1 MKKDNKFSI
10 VFLPEFLIPS
20 LEELNITMSDF
31 NDAIKNRRATM
42 DMNVNT
48 DEEYKNT
55 VDKLNNFIGKGDLTE
70 LSLLNRYLH
79 DILNIEFYQ
88 NNFIMFFEEIL
99 QGSGSYKNEENSI
112 CLILNTLIS
121 KRDVSKDFK
130 DTFSVVNNNNVITI
144 VLKEGFTNYIVG
156 SKISQVRYTLLKEII
171 DSVTNRLVEIKQDG
185 TYLDKQISYEEYI
198 EKYGLDEA

>member
-1 MKKDNKFSI
+1 MKKDNNFSI

-31 NDAIKNRRATM
+31 NDAIKNRRVSM

-48 DEEYKNT
+48 DEEYRNT
-55 VDKLNNFIGKGDLTE
+55 VDKLNKYIGKGDLTE
-70 LSLLNRYLH
+70 LSLMNKYLH
-79 DILNIEFYQ
+79 DVLSIEFYQ

-112 CLILNTLIS
+112 CLILNTLTS
-121 KRDVSKDFK
+121 KNVSNDFK
-130 DTFSVVNNNNVITI
+130 DTFSVINNNNVITI

-156 SKISQVRYTLLKEII
+156 SKILQVRYALLKEII
-171 DSVTNRLVEIKQDG
+171 DSVNSESIACNSLGVSFAVVSGFIK
-185 TYLDKQISYEEYI
+185 
-198 EKYGLDEA
+198 

>member
-1 MKKDNKFSI
+1 MKKDNNFSI

-31 NDAIKNRRATM
+31 NDAIKNRRVSM

-48 DEEYKNT
+48 DEEYRNT
-55 VDKLNNFIGKGDLTE
+55 VDKLIKFIGKGDLTE
-70 LSLLNRYLH
+70 LSLMNRYLH
-79 DILNIEFYQ
+79 DVLSIEFYQ

-112 CLILNTLIS
+112 CLILNTLTS
-121 KRDVSKDFK
+121 KNVSKDFK

-156 SKISQVRYTLLKEII
+156 SKILQVRYTLLKEII
-171 DSVTNRLVEIKQDG
+171 DSVNSEAIACNSLGVSFAVVSGFIKQ
-185 TYLDKQISYEEYI
+185 
-198 EKYGLDEA
+198 

>member
-1 MKKDNKFSI
+1 MKKDNNFSI

-31 NDAIKNRRATM
+31 NDAIKNRRVSM

-48 DEEYKNT
+48 DEEYRNT
-55 VDKLNNFIGKGDLTE
+55 VDKLNKYIGKGDLTE
-70 LSLLNRYLH
+70 LSLMNKYLH
-79 DILNIEFYQ
+79 DVLSIEFYQ

-112 CLILNTLIS
+112 CLILNTLTS
-121 KRDVSKDFK
+121 KNVSKDFK

-156 SKISQVRYTLLKEII
+156 SKILQVRYALLKEII
-171 DSVTNRLVEIKQDG
+171 DSVNSESIACNSLGVSFAVVSGFIK
-185 TYLDKQISYEEYI
+185 
-198 EKYGLDEA
+198 

>member
-1 MKKDNKFSI
+1 MKKDNNFSI

-31 NDAIKNRRATM
+31 NDAIKNRRVSM

-48 DEEYKNT
+48 DEEYRNT
-55 VDKLNNFIGKGDLTE
+55 VDKLNKYIGKGDLTE
-70 LSLLNRYLH
+70 LSLMNKYLH
-79 DILNIEFYQ
+79 DVLSIEFYQ

-112 CLILNTLIS
+112 CLILNTLTS
-121 KRDVSKDFK
+121 KNVSKDFK

-156 SKISQVRYTLLKEII
+156 SKILQVRYTLLKEII
-171 DSVTNRLVEIKQDG
+171 DSVNSESIACNSLGVSFAVVSGFIK
-185 TYLDKQISYEEYI
+185 
-198 EKYGLDEA
+198 

>member
-1 MKKDNKFSI
+1 MKKDNNFSI

-31 NDAIKNRRATM
+31 NDAIKNRRVSM

-48 DEEYKNT
+48 DEEYRNT
-55 VDKLNNFIGKGDLTE
+55 VDKLNKFIGKGDLTE
-70 LSLLNRYLH
+70 LSLMNRYLH
-79 DILNIEFYQ
+79 DVLSIEFYQ

-112 CLILNTLIS
+112 CLILNTLTS
-121 KRDVSKDFK
+121 KNVSNDFK
-130 DTFSVVNNNNVITI
+130 DTFSVINNNNVITI

-156 SKISQVRYTLLKEII
+156 SKILQVRYTLLKEII
-171 DSVTNRLVEIKQDG
+171 DNVNSEAIACNSLGVSFAVVSGFIKQ
-185 TYLDKQISYEEYI
+185 
-198 EKYGLDEA
+198 

>member
-1 MKKDNKFSI
+1 MKKDNNFSI

-31 NDAIKNRRATM
+31 NDAIKNRRVSM

-48 DEEYKNT
+48 DEEYRNT
-55 VDKLNNFIGKGDLTE
+55 VDKLNKYIGKGDLTE
-70 LSLLNRYLH
+70 LSLMNRYLH
-79 DILNIEFYQ
+79 DVLSIEFYQ

-112 CLILNTLIS
+112 CLILNTLTS
-121 KRDVSKDFK
+121 KNVSKDFK

-156 SKISQVRYTLLKEII
+156 SKILQVRYALLKEII
-171 DSVTNRLVEIKQDG
+171 DSVNSEAIACNSLGVSFAVVSGFIKQ
-185 TYLDKQISYEEYI
+185 
-198 EKYGLDEA
+198 

>member
-1 MKKDNKFSI
+1 MKKDNNFSI

-31 NDAIKNRRATM
+31 NDTIKNRRVSM

-48 DEEYKNT
+48 DEEYRNT
-55 VDKLNNFIGKGDLTE
+55 VDKLNKYIGKGDLTE
-70 LSLLNRYLH
+70 LSLMNKYLH
-79 DILNIEFYQ
+79 DVLSIEFYQ

-112 CLILNTLIS
+112 CLILNTLTS
-121 KRDVSKDFK
+121 KNVSKDFK

-156 SKISQVRYTLLKEII
+156 SKILQVRYALLKEII
-171 DSVTNRLVEIKQDG
+171 DSVNSESIACNSLGVSFAVVSGFIK
-185 TYLDKQISYEEYI
+185 
-198 EKYGLDEA
+198 

>member
-70 LSLLNRYLH
+70 LSLMNRYLH

-99 QGSGSYKNEENSI
+99 QGSGSYRNEENSI

-121 KRDVSKDFK
+121 KRNVSKDFK

-171 DSVTNRLVEIKQDG
+171 DSVNSEAIACNSLGV
-185 TYLDKQISYEEYI
+185 SFAVMS
-198 EKYGLDEA
+198 GLLSKTDRF

>member
-10 VFLPEFLIPS
+10 VFLPEFLMPS

-156 SKISQVRYTLLKEII
+156 SKILQVRYALLKEII
-171 DSVTNRLVEIKQDG
+171 DSVNSESIACNSLGVSFAVVSGFIK
-185 TYLDKQISYEEYI
+185 
-198 EKYGLDEA
+198 

>member
-10 VFLPEFLIPS
+10 VFLPEFLMPS

-31 NDAIKNRRATM
+31 NDAIKNRRVTM

-121 KRDVSKDFK
+121 KRNVSKDFK

-171 DSVTNRLVEIKQDG
+171 DSVNSETIACNSLGV
-185 TYLDKQISYEEYI
+185 SFAVMS
-198 EKYGLDEA
+198 GLLSKTDRF

>member
-10 VFLPEFLIPS
+10 VFLPEFLMPS

-70 LSLLNRYLH
+70 LSLMNRYLH

-99 QGSGSYKNEENSI
+99 QGSGSYRNEENSI

-121 KRDVSKDFK
+121 KRNVSKDFK

-171 DSVTNRLVEIKQDG
+171 DSVNSEAIACNSLGV
-185 TYLDKQISYEEYI
+185 SFAVMS
-198 EKYGLDEA
+198 GLLSKTDRF

>member
-1 MKKDNKFSI
+1 MKKDNNFSI

-31 NDAIKNRRATM
+31 NDAIKNRRVSM

-48 DEEYKNT
+48 DEEYRNT
-55 VDKLNNFIGKGDLTE
+55 VDKLNKFIGKGDLTE
-70 LSLLNRYLH
+70 LSLMNRYLH
-79 DILNIEFYQ
+79 DVLSIEFYQ

-112 CLILNTLIS
+112 CLILNTLTS
-121 KRDVSKDFK
+121 KNVSKDFK

-156 SKISQVRYTLLKEII
+156 SKILQVRYTLLKEII
-171 DSVTNRLVEIKQDG
+171 DSVNSEAIACNSLGVSFAVVSGFIKQ
-185 TYLDKQISYEEYI
+185 
-198 EKYGLDEA
+198 

>member
-1 MKKDNKFSI
+1 MKKDNNFSI

-31 NDAIKNRRATM
+31 NDAIKNRRVSM

-48 DEEYKNT
+48 DEEYRNT
-55 VDKLNNFIGKGDLTE
+55 VDKLNKFIGKGDLTE
-70 LSLLNRYLH
+70 LSLMNRYLH
-79 DILNIEFYQ
+79 DVLSIEFYQ

-112 CLILNTLIS
+112 CLILNTLTS
-121 KRDVSKDFK
+121 KNVSNDFK
-130 DTFSVVNNNNVITI
+130 DTFSVINNNNVITI

-156 SKISQVRYTLLKEII
+156 SKILQVRYTLLKEII
-171 DSVTNRLVEIKQDG
+171 DSVNSEAIACNSLGVSFAVVSGFIKQ
-185 TYLDKQISYEEYI
+185 
-198 EKYGLDEA
+198 

>member
-1 MKKDNKFSI
+1 MKKDNNFSI

-31 NDAIKNRRATM
+31 NDAIKNRRVSM

-48 DEEYKNT
+48 DEEYRNT
-55 VDKLNNFIGKGDLTE
+55 VDKLNKYIGKGDLTE
-70 LSLLNRYLH
+70 LSLMNKYLH
-79 DILNIEFYQ
+79 DVLSIEFYQ

-112 CLILNTLIS
+112 CLILNTLTS
-121 KRDVSKDFK
+121 KNVSKDFK
-130 DTFSVVNNNNVITI
+130 DTFSVINNNNVITI

-156 SKISQVRYTLLKEII
+156 SKILQVRYALLKEII
-171 DSVTNRLVEIKQDG
+171 DSVNSESIACNSLGVSFAVVSGFIK
-185 TYLDKQISYEEYI
+185 
-198 EKYGLDEA
+198 

>member
-10 VFLPEFLIPS
+10 VFLPEFLMPS

-70 LSLLNRYLH
+70 LSLMNRYLH

-99 QGSGSYKNEENSI
+99 QGSGSYRNEENSI

-121 KRDVSKDFK
+121 KRNVSKDFK

-171 DSVTNRLVEIKQDG
+171 DSVNSETIACNSLGV
-185 TYLDKQISYEEYI
+185 SFAVMS
-198 EKYGLDEA
+198 GLLSKTDRF

>member
-1 MKKDNKFSI
+1 MKKDNNFSI

-31 NDAIKNRRATM
+31 NDAIKNRRVSM

-48 DEEYKNT
+48 DEEYRNT
-55 VDKLNNFIGKGDLTE
+55 VDKLNKFIGKGDLTE
-70 LSLLNRYLH
+70 LSLMNRYMH
-79 DILNIEFYQ
+79 DVLSIEFYQ

-112 CLILNTLIS
+112 CLILNTLTS
-121 KRDVSKDFK
+121 KNVSNDFK

-156 SKISQVRYTLLKEII
+156 SKILQVRYTLLKEII
-171 DSVTNRLVEIKQDG
+171 DSVNSEAIACNSLGVSFAVVSGFIKQ
-185 TYLDKQISYEEYI
+185 
-198 EKYGLDEA
+198 

>member
-70 LSLLNRYLH
+70 LSLMNRYLH

-99 QGSGSYKNEENSI
+99 EGSGIYKNEENSN

-121 KRDVSKDFK
+121 KRNVSKDFK

-171 DSVTNRLVEIKQDG
+171 DSVNSEAIACNSLGV
-185 TYLDKQISYEEYI
+185 SFAVMS
-198 EKYGLDEA
+198 GLLTKTSRF

>member
-1 MKKDNKFSI
+1 MKKDNNFSI

-31 NDAIKNRRATM
+31 NDTIKNRRVSM

-48 DEEYKNT
+48 DEEYRNT
-55 VDKLNNFIGKGDLTE
+55 VDKLNKYIGKGDLTE
-70 LSLLNRYLH
+70 LSLMNKYLH
-79 DILNIEFYQ
+79 DVLSIEFYQ

-112 CLILNTLIS
+112 CLILNTLTS
-121 KRDVSKDFK
+121 KNVSKDFK

-144 VLKEGFTNYIVG
+144 VVKEGFTNYIVG
-156 SKISQVRYTLLKEII
+156 SKILQVRYALLKEII
-171 DSVTNRLVEIKQDG
+171 DSVNSESIACNSLGVSFAVVSGFIK
-185 TYLDKQISYEEYI
+185 
-198 EKYGLDEA
+198 

>member
-1 MKKDNKFSI
+1 MKKDNNFSI

-31 NDAIKNRRATM
+31 NDAIKNRRVSM

-48 DEEYKNT
+48 DEEYRNT
-55 VDKLNNFIGKGDLTE
+55 VDKLNKFIGKGDLTE
-70 LSLLNRYLH
+70 LSLMNRYLH
-79 DILNIEFYQ
+79 NVLSIEFYQ

-112 CLILNTLIS
+112 CLILNTLTS
-121 KRDVSKDFK
+121 KNVSNDFK
-130 DTFSVVNNNNVITI
+130 DTFSVINNNNVITI

-156 SKISQVRYTLLKEII
+156 SKILQVRYTLLKEII
-171 DSVTNRLVEIKQDG
+171 DSVNSEAIACNSLGVSFAVVSGFIKQ
-185 TYLDKQISYEEYI
+185 
-198 EKYGLDEA
+198 